1 MKKVIEMSK
10 SPQNSWK
17 TGFLLKDFFPQWTD
31 LVVPNKTEKL
41 LS

>member
-10 SPQNSWK
+10 SPQNSWQI
-17 TGFLLKDFFPQWTD
+17 GFLLKYFFPQLSD